1 MIAVT
6 DVHYRAARATAA
18 ATVVAGWSD
27 AVAAVERVVDTAVS
41 APYTPG
47 ELFRRELPPL
57 LAVLAALPAL
67 PAIVVVDGFAWLG
80 PGRPGLG
87 VHLHRALGGLAAVV
101 GVAKSDFAG
110 PKEHR
115 PAQSAGPK
123 EHRPAQSAGAAAIAV
138 RRGSSGRPLWVTAI
152 GIDVQLA
159 ATEVA
164 AMHGQHRL
172 PTLIVRADHLAR
184 GLATPIAPAPR

>member
-6 DVHYRAARATAA
+6 DVHYRGARATAA
-18 ATVVAGWSD
+18 ATVAAGWSE
-27 AVAAVERVVDTAVS
+27 AAAALERVIETAIS

-47 ELFRRELPPL
+47 ELYKRELPPL
-57 LAVLAALPAL
+57 CAVLALLPEL
-67 PAIVVVDGFAWLG
+67 PSIVVVDGFAWLG

-87 VHLHRALGGLAAVV
+87 VHLHRALGGRAAVV

-115 PAQSAGPK
+115 PAQSAG
-123 EHRPAQSAGAAAIAV
+123 AGAIPV
-138 RRGSSGRPLWVTAI
+138 RRGSSARPLWISAI
-152 GIDVQLA
+152 GIDARLA
-159 ATEVA
+159 AAEVE

-172 PTLIVRADHLAR
+172 PTLIIRADHLAR
-184 GLATPIAPAPR
+184 GLASPIDPVSA